1 MGVDRLKN
9 AVQNLMCKRA
19 DMGLRE
25 LDTCQCCP
33 SVDKKTDITRQRAY
47 PQNGT
52 SCFLQPSSQML
63 DQCWSGWLSQTHQL
77 ITPDNQWIGSIL

>member
-25 LDTCQCCP
+25 LDTCYCCP

-47 PQNGT
+47 P
-52 SCFLQPSSQML
+52 
-63 DQCWSGWLSQTHQL
+63 
-77 ITPDNQWIGSIL
+77 